1 MSRRFVTIRE
11 KPKEIISDNVPQF
24 KVTKNVLDILWECIA
39 SSLLVHTKMYLG
51 KNIGKLSLT
60 SSQLQTVLSA
70 VEAIVNTRP
79 LPFVEIKLKLRKI
92 TNTNVFLIYK
102 SSKCE
107 QLRR

>member
-79 LPFVEIKLKLRKI
+79 LPFVEIKLKPRKI